1 MQHTHRDQKDKT
13 APKILPEKI
22 HSKNNSNYN
31 TINQSVEIPLKKTQ
45 PKEKEIIPKKEIDLQ
60 KGDRLKS
67 RSKDVKNHKISA
79 KENKNKVDKKE
90 NIKITTL
97 SYNTNTTT
105 SSNNPKSINMN
116 AKSSLET
123 KRLSLPL
130 SKEKIKKI
138 STVLP
143 EKKNQKLQSIEINLN
158 CDQEPI
164 KIVSVATEEMI
175 RENLQKNENKD
186 LTLALENLNISSGNH
201 LESQENQTTELKID
215 DYKTQ
220 LDVEPV
226 DTDMV
231 ETSF

>member
-1 MQHTHRDQKDKT
+1 MKNLKT
-13 APKILPEKI
+13 
-22 HSKNNSNYN
+22 
-31 TINQSVEIPLKKTQ
+31 
-45 PKEKEIIPKKEIDLQ
+45 
-60 KGDRLKS
+60 
-67 RSKDVKNHKISA
+67 SA

-90 NIKITTL
+90 NIKIKTL

-105 SSNNPKSINMN
+105 SSNNPKSTSLN

-123 KRLSLPL
+123 KRLSQPL

-220 LDVEPV
+220 KDLEPV